1 MEQPYKVKLDTFE
14 GPLDLLL
21 HLVNEMEIDIYD
33 IPVAEIT
40 EQYMAYIR
48 AMQEIELNIASEYL
62 VMAATL
68 IAIKSATLLPKKEI
82 ITDEEVYEEDLR
94 EELIQRLIEYRKYKE
109 AADILKEKEL
119 EENQIYTRPQVQFDE
134 NLLKSPVVQGDI
146 SIYNMLHALHD
157 LLERKEWDKPLQT
170 TVNRVDISIED
181 RMKEIMELVY
191 STDQEIQFDQLFP
204 YPNRSHIVTTFL
216 AVLQLLKDNQMHCSQ
231 KKHFQPIYI
240 SRVGG

>member
-1 MEQPYKVKLDTFE
+1 MEQSYKVKLDTFE

-40 EQYMAYIR
+40 EQYMTYIR

-82 ITDEEVYEEDLR
+82 TMEEEVYEEDLR

-134 NLLKSPVVQGDI
+134 HSLKTPVVKGEV
-146 SIYNMLHALHD
+146 SIYNMLQALHA
-157 LLERKEWDKPLQT
+157 LLERKEWNKPLQT

-191 STDQEIQFDQLFP
+191 RIDQTIQFDQLFP

-216 AVLQLLKDNQMHCSQ
+216 AVLQLLKENHIHCSQ
-231 KKHFQPIYI
+231 KNHFHPIYI